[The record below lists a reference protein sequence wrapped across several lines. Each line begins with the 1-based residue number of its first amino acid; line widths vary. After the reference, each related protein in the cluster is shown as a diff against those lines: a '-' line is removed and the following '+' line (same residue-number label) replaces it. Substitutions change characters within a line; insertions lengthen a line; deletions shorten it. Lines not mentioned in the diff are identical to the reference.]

1 MKVNQEMK
9 KESNWMWLIL
19 EQMDFPLRLEFA
31 SENQG
36 EAESLK
42 QCNDQRT
49 D

>member
-19 EQMDFPLRLEFA
+19 EQMDLRLEFA